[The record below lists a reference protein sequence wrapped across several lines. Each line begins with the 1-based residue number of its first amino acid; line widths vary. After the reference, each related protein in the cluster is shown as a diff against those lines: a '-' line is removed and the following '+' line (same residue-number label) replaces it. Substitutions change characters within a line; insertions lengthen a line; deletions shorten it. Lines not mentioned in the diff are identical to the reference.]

1 MEEYKKILKPSKKT
15 LIVLIILVVLSI
27 AGFVTAETMMQP
39 SKNEKCTSYDTLIS
53 LDQDEENKYAKVT
66 IVDMPYEFATKKENS
81 STERYYFV
89 IDENNYLYIVR
100 LSPKKY
106 QEIEE
111 KYNENKENFKYEL
124 KGYLFNT
131 PNELKKLAINEYN
144 EGRTADQKITSSDF
158 KDYFGKTYL
167 DDRITPNSDMAT
179 VFIMIAFFTSI
190 FSTVTLVIYINSIIR
205 VKLAIKKYGKEELEL
220 ELSKDTVQAYP
231 KAKIHL
237 TEKYVMSTING
248 LHIISYEDILWT
260 YIEKRRQNG
269 VTTAKFIIA
278 ATKTGKKYYIAS
290 NFNEDI
296 LAEIIA
302 NIAEKNNEILVG
314 FTSEN
319 RKEYN
324 KRRKEF
330 KNQK

>member
-1 MEEYKKILKPSKKT
+1 MQEYKKILKPSKKT
-15 LIVLIILVVLSI
+15 LIVLVVLVVLSI
-27 AGFVTAETMMQP
+27 AGFIIAEKMMQP

-66 IVDMPYEFATKKENS
+66 IVDMPYEFGYKKENS

-106 QEIEE
+106 EEIEK

-131 PNELKKLAINEYN
+131 PNELKKLAISEYN
-144 EGRTADQKITSSDF
+144 EGRTADQKITTADF

-179 VFIMIAFFTSI
+179 VFIMIGFFTGF
-190 FSTVTLVIYINSIIR
+190 FSTITLGIYINSIIR
-205 VKLAIKKYGKEELEL
+205 LKLATKKYGKEELEL
-220 ELSKDTVQAYP
+220 ELSKNTVVAYQKP
-231 KAKIHL
+231 KTYL
-237 TEKYVMSTING
+237 TDKYLMSLING
-248 LHIISYEDILWT
+248 LHVISYEDILWT

-269 VTTAKFIIA
+269 VTTAKFVIV
-278 ATKTGKKYYIAS
+278 ATKSGKKYYIAS
-290 NFNEDI
+290 SFKEDI
-296 LAEIIA
+296 LVEIITK
-302 NIAEKNNEILVG
+302 IAEKNNEVLVG

>member
-15 LIVLIILVVLSI
+15 LIVLIILVVLSV
-27 AGFVTAETMMQP
+27 AGFTASEIMMQP
-39 SKNEKCTSYDTLIS
+39 GKDEKCTSYDTLIS

-66 IVDMPYEFATKKENS
+66 ITDMPYEFATKKENS

-106 QEIEE
+106 QDIEK

-131 PNELKKLAINEYN
+131 PNELKKLAISEYN
-144 EGRTADQKITSSDF
+144 KGRTADQKITASDF

-278 ATKTGKKYYIAS
+278 ATKIGKKYYIAS

-302 NIAEKNNEILVG
+302 NIAEKNNEVLVG

-324 KRRKEF
+324 TKRKEF